1 MIDLTKNEET
11 IQQNAKHCK
20 SHNIK
25 LPTFRQMQNPETI
38 DDEIKDELKNVSLW
52 ESHPANLFRINWKN
66 EPIAKGGGFRWNNQ
80 IIYPPETTAF
90 GNRFIFPVD
99 PK

>member
-52 ESHPANLFRINWKN
+52 ESHPANLFMINWKI
-66 EPIAKGGGFRWNNQ
+66 EPSA
-80 IIYPPETTAF
+80 
-90 GNRFIFPVD
+90 
-99 PK
+99 